1 MYIPKLYK
9 QENLSEIKS
18 FIEAHGFASLISRV
32 EGKPWATH
40 IPLVWEEKE
49 GQSVLTGH
57 ISRGNVQWKAFED
70 NEEVMAIFMGP
81 HAYVSSSWYDH
92 ENVPTWNYMAVHV
105 YGNVRITEGEELLAS
120 LKKLTNKYEQHSQK
134 PVSVEGMSEKFL
146 RNELRGLIG
155 IEIAITDIQAVN
167 KLSQNRDAHNKQ
179 NIIAELEKTSDAGAH
194 QIAQEMKKI
203 L

>member
-1 MYIPKLYK
+1 MYIPKIFK
-9 QENLSEIKS
+9 QENPSEIKA
-18 FIEAHGFASLISRV
+18 FIEKNGFASLISQV

-40 IPLVWEEKE
+40 IPLVWEEKN
-49 GQSVLTGH
+49 GKSVLAGH
-57 ISRGNVQWKAFED
+57 ISRGNAQWRAFTDQEQ
-70 NEEVMAIFMGP
+70 VMAIFMGP
-81 HAYVSSSWYDH
+81 HAYVSSSWYNH

-105 YGNVRITEGEELLAS
+105 YGNVRLTEGEELLAS
-120 LKKLTNKYEQHSQK
+120 LKKLTDKYEQHSQN

-146 RNELRGLIG
+146 RNELKGLVG
-155 IEIAITDIQAVN
+155 IEITITDIHAVH
-167 KLSQNRDAHNKQ
+167 KLSQNRDTHNQQ

>member
-40 IPLVWEEKE
+40 IPLVWEEKG

-57 ISRGNVQWKAFED
+57 ISRGNTQWKAFDDHEL
-70 NEEVMAIFMGP
+70 VMAIFMGP

-146 RNELRGLIG
+146 RNELRGLVG
-155 IEIAITDIQAVN
+155 IEITITDIQAVN

-179 NIIAELEKTSDAGAH
+179 NIITELEKTSDAGAH